1 MIALDFSEISDQ
13 LSRALP
19 DGPLPCG
26 RWRST
31 GAGCAGERLTS
42 WSDGPGLSLTHSDR
56 RKLTD
61 SVAQRLLAEI
71 KRQGL
76 REGTRMPSERSLQE
90 SLGVSRSTVREALRG
105 LATLGVVEIR
115 HGGGVFV
122 AAGAAM
128 AGVTDGIAA
137 ALSRADSRVLFE
149 ARRPAEIELVRLAA
163 VRRTSAELS
172 KLRSILARQE
182 RVVMQGRP
190 APPQAALF
198 HVLLVEAA
206 HNEVLASFA
215 ASCRQ
220 ILEERGPKLELLEGY
235 QEWELKDHR
244 GLFEA
249 VQDRN
254 ADLAAARM
262 QSHLDRVVD
271 FYQRLGWPL

>member
-1 MIALDFSEISDQ
+1 
-13 LSRALP
+13 
-19 DGPLPCG
+19 
-26 RWRST
+26 
-31 GAGCAGERLTS
+31 LTS
-42 WSDGPGLSLTHSDR
+42 WSDGPGLSLTRADR

-61 SVAQRLLAEI
+61 SVAQRLVAEI

-76 REGTRMPSERSLQE
+76 REGARMPSERRLQE

-105 LATLGVVEIR
+105 LAALGVVEIR

-172 KLRSILARQE
+172 KLRSVLARQE
-182 RVVMQGRP
+182 RVAMQGRP
-190 APPQAALF
+190 ALPQAALF
-198 HVLLVEAA
+198 HMLLAEAA

-235 QEWELKDHR
+235 QEWEVKDHR

-254 ADLAAARM
+254 ADLAATRM